1 MQRISRYT
9 PPTMSA
15 PRMFSLPRISAAL
28 SPGHCIVVFSA
39 LAVSLL
45 LHLALF
51 AMWPVFA
58 FMGKP
63 GVQLRASLRELS
75 VPGPVSSVN
84 AGAHRLAHAREDAP
98 VAAQPENHPVAPIPE
113 HDNQENRRAET
124 VSGGDYIPVE
134 LLEQKPVF
142 LRDLADYMPALADAE
157 HGKVI
162 VQLLISETGGI
173 DDVIPETS
181 ELSAGATRRFLQ
193 QLGTAKLTPGTR
205 GAKPVKSRWRMEFTF
220 EPVSPTQH

>member
-1 MQRISRYT
+1 
-9 PPTMSA
+9 
-15 PRMFSLPRISAAL
+15 MFSLPRISAAL

-51 AMWPVFA
+51 AIWPVFA

-75 VPGPVSSVN
+75 VPGTVSSGN
-84 AGAHRLAHAREDAP
+84 AGAHRLAHAQEDAP
-98 VAAQPENHPVAPIPE
+98 VTAQPAAVQPENHPAAPIPE
-113 HDNQENRRAET
+113 HDNQENGRAET
-124 VSGGDYIPVE
+124 IPGGDYIPVE

-142 LRDLADYMPALADAE
+142 LRDLADYMPALADTE
-157 HGKVI
+157 HGRVI

-193 QLGTAKLTPGTR
+193 QLGAAKLTPGTR